1 MIEKIINSVLK
12 NRGLVLLVLL
22 GVIGLGI
29 YEVRQL
35 DVEAFPDI
43 SPIMVPIFAEADGM
57 APEEVEQ
64 LITYP
69 IETAMNGLPDVKLIK
84 STSAFGMAV
93 IYVYFT
99 QDTDIYFARQL
110 VAERLAAASADLP
123 DLHEPPTLGPIST
136 GLGQI
141 FLYYLELEEGA
152 DTGGLDELTY
162 LRDVNDW
169 VVKRQLQTVP
179 GVTDI
184 LSAGG
189 HVLQYQIQ
197 IDPYLLHQY
206 GLAIDDVI
214 NAVQV
219 NNRNVGGQYLTINS
233 EEHLIR
239 GVGLLSTLED
249 IRGITLKTYDGTPV
263 SIADVADVKY
273 GHEMRRGIVTLGTGE
288 EVVSGMVMKLYGAN
302 ASEVIEDLYSKVEE
316 VQAGLPDGVRLV
328 PYYEQADLVANSTR
342 TVHVALLQGMVLVL
356 IVLFAFLGC
365 FRAAIIV
372 ACAMPFCAL
381 VAIIGMN
388 RFGISANL
396 MSLGGIAIALGML
409 VDGSIVVTENIHRF
423 LGRASSSCSLA
434 GVIASGTGDEGDLPA
449 ARLEGI
455 VPQPFQPYNKL
466 QLIHDATKEVGRPIA
481 FAIVIVIV
489 VFLPILTLEST
500 EGIMF
505 KPLAYTVML
514 ALGGSIVFALVI
526 APVLASW
533 LLNETPYKESR
544 PLRGLKHGYRAALSA
559 ALNAKAL
566 VFALLAVLVVGSGF
580 FLMQIGTEFIPVLD
594 EGSISV
600 DVSMAPSISLEEAE
614 KTVQRVNAEIMQVE
628 GVREVVAMIG
638 RPEAG
643 GHPHPVNFSMIHVEL
658 DRPEEKARIVDE
670 LRGRL
675 QGYPGMQVN
684 FSQPIQHLFDALLS
698 GSRAQLAIK
707 VYGEDLDTIRET
719 AESMR
724 IALGDVDGLVDLS
737 VEQSFG
743 QPQFQVVLNHE
754 ALARHHVPG
763 EQVLE
768 QVEAAV
774 GGAVISTL
782 YRNTRRYG
790 IHVRLAPEFRSTP
803 EQLAGLFIRSEDG
816 ALLRLDSLADIR
828 AVDGPLQIS
837 RENNQRRW
845 IVQGNIRGRALSA
858 VVEDIQTTVAQKVE
872 VPAGVFIEYGGQFE
886 QQRRAMTRL
895 GFIVPIVLGLIF
907 VLLWITFHSVRHAA
921 MIILCVPM
929 ALIGGVMGLW
939 VTGQYLSVPASIGF
953 IALFGIAMQDA
964 MVLLTDFNDLRR
976 EGQSIHDAV
985 LNGALIRFRPVIMT
999 TLTTLLGLMPLLLSR
1014 GAGAEVQRPLA
1025 AVVVFGLI
1033 TSTFLTLFVLP
1044 AVYLAIEQRMKTSQN
1059 DSA

>member
-1 MIEKIINSVLK
+1 MIERIINAVLK
-12 NRGLVLLVLL
+12 NRGLVLLALL
-22 GVIGLGI
+22 GVVGLGI
-29 YEVRQL
+29 LEYRKL

-69 IETAMNGLPDVKLIK
+69 IETAMNGLPDVKQIK

-93 IYVYFT
+93 VYVYFSD
-99 QDTDIYFARQL
+99 DTDIYFARQL

-123 DLHEPPTLGPIST
+123 DLHEPPALGPIST

-141 FLYYLELEEGA
+141 FLYYLDLEEGA
-152 DTGGLDELTY
+152 DTGGLDRLTY

-189 HVLQYQIQ
+189 HVLQYQIK

-206 GLAIDDVI
+206 SLAIEDVVT
-214 NAVQV
+214 AVQA
-219 NNRNVGGQYLTINS
+219 NNRNVGGQYLQMNS
-233 EEHLIR
+233 EEHLVR
-239 GVGLLSTLED
+239 GVGLLNDLDD

-263 SIADVADVKY
+263 SIADVAEVDY
-273 GHEMRRGIVTLGTGE
+273 GHEMRRGLVTLGTGE
-288 EVVSGMVMKLYGAN
+288 EVVCGLVMKLYGAN
-302 ASEVIEDLYSKVEE
+302 ASKVINDLYSKVDE
-316 VQAGLPDGVRLV
+316 VQAGLPEGVKLV
-328 PYYEQADLVANSTR
+328 PYYEQADLVSNSTR
-342 TVHVALLQGMVLVL
+342 TVNVALLQGMVLVL
-356 IVLFAFLGC
+356 LVLFAFLGC
-365 FRAAIIV
+365 FRAAVIV
-372 ACAMPFCAL
+372 ALAMPFCAL
-381 VAIIGMN
+381 VAVIGMN
-388 RFGISANL
+388 HFGISANL

-423 LGRASSSCSLA
+423 LGLHH
-434 GVIASGTGDEGDLPA
+434 GTKAD
-449 ARLEGI
+449 RLR
-455 VPQPFQPYNKL
+455 
-466 QLIHDATKEVGRPIA
+466 LIHDATKEVGRPIA
-481 FAIVIVIV
+481 FAIMIVIV

-500 EGIMF
+500 EGTMF

-514 ALGGSIVFALVI
+514 ALGGSIAFALAI

-533 LLNETPYKESR
+533 LLNEKPYKESR
-544 PLRGLKHGYRAALSA
+544 FFRGMKNGYRAL
-559 ALNAKAL
+559 LCGTLKAKAM
-566 VFALLAVLVVGSGF
+566 VFVLLAIMVAASGF
-580 FLMQIGTEFIPVLD
+580 FLKRIGTEFIPVLD

-614 KTVQRVNAEIMQVE
+614 KTVQRVNAEIMQID
-628 GVREVVAMIG
+628 GIREVVAMIG

-658 DRPEEKARIVDE
+658 DQPKEKARIVDE
-670 LRGRL
+670 MRERL
-675 QGYPGMQVN
+675 KDYPGMQVN

-707 VYGEDLDTIRET
+707 VYGEDLDEIRVT

-724 IALGDVDGLVDLS
+724 MALEGIDGLVDLS

-743 QPQFQVVLNHE
+743 QPQFQVVLDHD
-754 ALARHHVPG
+754 ALARYGVPG
-763 EQVLE
+763 EAVLE
-768 QVEAAV
+768 QVETAV
-774 GGAVISTL
+774 GGEVVSTL

-803 EQLAGLFIRSEDG
+803 EQLAELFIRSDDG
-816 ALLRLDSLADIR
+816 ALLRLDQLAQIR
-828 AVDGPLQIS
+828 AVDGPLQIN
-837 RENNQRRW
+837 REQNQRRW
-845 IVQGNIRGRALSA
+845 IVQGNIRDRALSA
-858 VVEDIQTTVAQKVE
+858 VLEDIQAAVVEKVD
-872 VPAGVFIEYGGQFE
+872 VPSGVFIEYGGQFE
-886 QQRRAMTRL
+886 QQRRAMSRL
-895 GFIVPIVLGLIF
+895 GFIVPVVLGLIF
-907 VLLWITFHSVRHAA
+907 VLLWVAFHSVRHAA

-929 ALIGGVMGLW
+929 ALVGGVVGLW

-976 EGQSIHDAV
+976 EGQGVHDAV
-985 LNGALIRFRPVIMT
+985 VNGSLIRFRPVIMT
-999 TLTTLLGLMPLLLSR
+999 TLTTLLGLTPLLLSR

-1025 AVVVFGLI
+1025 AVVVFGLT

-1044 AVYLAIEQRMKTSQN
+1044 SVYELVERRIEKN
-1059 DSA
+1059 V